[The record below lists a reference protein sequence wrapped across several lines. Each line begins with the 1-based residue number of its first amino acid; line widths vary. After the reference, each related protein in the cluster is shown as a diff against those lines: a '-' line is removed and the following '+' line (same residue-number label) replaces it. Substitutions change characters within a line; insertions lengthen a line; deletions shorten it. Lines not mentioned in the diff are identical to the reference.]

1 MSSQIF
7 KSISPQQLEAAIA
20 SAISALTNTN
30 TEVEVSVWKD
40 ALSTPM
46 ASYTSN
52 RYELQLSVTVAKHYG
67 ESSVPLGVETTP
79 LDKNDPIPF

>member
-20 SAISALTNTN
+20 SAISEITKTESKVELTGWR
-30 TEVEVSVWKD
+30 EKPFE
-40 ALSTPM
+40 PM
-46 ASYTSN
+46 ASFGSD
-52 RYELQLSVTVAKHYG
+52 RYELQLSLTVGKHYG
-67 ESSVPLGVETTP
+67 ESSVPPGIEAMP